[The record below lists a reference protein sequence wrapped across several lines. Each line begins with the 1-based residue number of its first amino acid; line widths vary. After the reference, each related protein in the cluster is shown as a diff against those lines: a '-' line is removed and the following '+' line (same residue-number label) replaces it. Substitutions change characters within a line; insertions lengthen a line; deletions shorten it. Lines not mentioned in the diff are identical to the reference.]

1 MMGRGS
7 GREHLWLSGMV
18 EARTSLYIYI
28 WQFLIC
34 LFCENSGD
42 NPHHMSSGS
51 MEHTNVRQVLRI
63 VCATGVWEPAD
74 FYRRQ
79 LLAMVFELWRDASTG
94 AHFVLRLLES
104 GYSWHRRQAL
114 LQEFRAS
121 R

>member
-1 MMGRGS
+1 
-7 GREHLWLSGMV
+7 
-18 EARTSLYIYI
+18 
-28 WQFLIC
+28 
-34 LFCENSGD
+34 
-42 NPHHMSSGS
+42 MSSQIMEWAGS
-51 MEHTNVRQVLRI
+51 MEHTSVRQVLRI
-63 VCATGVWEPAD
+63 VYATGVWEPAD